1 METDDS
7 LSNDEMRLSTDATL
21 SEGTLEGEL

>member
-7 LSNDEMRLSTDATL
+7 DVTVRFS
-21 SEGTLEGEL
+21 

>member
-7 LSNDEMRLSTDATL
+7 LVH
-21 SEGTLEGEL
+21 